1 MLLTTNCS
9 SYLKMLVPMLLLA
22 TALTSQAED
31 RTVTYRVLGL
41 CTPDLQNELRE
52 AFKEV
57 PNVAVTGIDFD
68 NGECTLRY
76 DLATFWPGADAKKPP
91 ADEKIL
97 ERIRDRLHGVSHGLF
112 TLKAR
117 CALPKDKL
125 QRIEIKI
132 GILDCKACRLG
143 TYYSVANIDGVEQV
157 NIAVDPQ
164 RVCAWID
171 ASKTK
176 REALVAA
183 LKNARVDFP
192 AE

>member
-1 MLLTTNCS
+1 MLMFAMIVS
-9 SYLKMLVPMLLLA
+9 SK
-22 TALTSQAED
+22 AEE
-31 RTVTYRVLGL
+31 RTVTYRVLGM
-41 CTPDLQNELRE
+41 CTADRQKDLQE

-57 PNVAVTGIDFD
+57 PNVQVAGIDFD
-68 NGECTLRY
+68 NGECSLRY
-76 DLATFWPGADAKKPP
+76 DLATFWPGSDPKKPP
-91 ADEKIL
+91 ADDKIL
-97 ERIRDRLHGVSHGLF
+97 ERIRDRLNGVSHGLF

-117 CALPKDKL
+117 SALPKDKL

-143 TYYSVANIDGVEQV
+143 TYYAVANIDGVEQV
-157 NIAVDPQ
+157 NIASEPQ